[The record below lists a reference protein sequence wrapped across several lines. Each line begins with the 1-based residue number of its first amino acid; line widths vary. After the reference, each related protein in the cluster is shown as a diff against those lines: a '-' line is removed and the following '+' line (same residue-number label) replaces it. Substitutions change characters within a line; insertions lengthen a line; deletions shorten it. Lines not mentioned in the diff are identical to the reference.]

1 MAYEVTSTAFAVPNI
16 DEILNEDSQESREYI
31 DVPAGTWNVQICDVY
46 DKDYYD
52 KTDRAGGT
60 KEGEPFPNA
69 IVRKLIPLEVL
80 DEGKYVGQ
88 RIPVHVY
95 LPPSTKYLETL
106 DEDTQKRVFAKF
118 NMGRKRLGM
127 LFKACGLNTID
138 DLNDCSGKFVKGTLK
153 QKGQYLNLDKAEP
166 FGESMAKKIEDVKV
180 MTSSEE
186 EPKRNIKKVSEHM
199 TIEEP
204 EVKDDIPF

>member
-1 MAYEVTSTAFAVPNI
+1 MAYEVTDTAYAVGNV
-16 DEILNEDSQESREYI
+16 DEVLSKESQNNFERI
-31 DVPAGTWNVQICDVY
+31 DVPAGTWNMQICDVIE
-46 DKDYYD
+46 KDFYD

-60 KEGEPFPNA
+60 KEGDPLPNA
-69 IVRKLIPLEVL
+69 IIKKLIPLEVL

-88 RIPVHVY
+88 RTLISVY
-95 LPPSTKYLETL
+95 MPPQDPSNKTHASKY
-106 DEDTQKRVFAKF
+106 
-118 NMGRKRLGM
+118 NMGKKRMSM
-127 LFKACGLNTID
+127 LAKACGLNTID
-138 DLNDCSGKFVKGTLK
+138 DLNDCSGKFVKVTLED
-153 QKGQYLNLDKAEP
+153 KGGFLNLVGAEP

-204 EVKDDIPF
+204 EIKDDIPF

>member
-69 IVRKLIPLEVL
+69 IVKKLIPLEVL

-88 RIPVHVY
+88 RTLISVY
-95 LPPSTKYLETL
+95 MPPQDPSNKTHASKY
-106 DEDTQKRVFAKF
+106 
-118 NMGRKRLGM
+118 NMGKMRMSM
-127 LFKACGLNTID
+127 LAKACGLSTID
-138 DLNDCSGKFVKGTLK
+138 DLNDCSGKFVKVTLED
-153 QKGQYLNLDKAEP
+153 KGGFLNLVGAEP
-166 FGESMAKKIEDVKV
+166 FGESMAKKIEDVKAIA
-180 MTSSEE
+180 SSEE
-186 EPKRNIKKVSEHM
+186 KPKGSVKKVSEHM
-199 TIEEP
+199 TVDEA
-204 EVKDDIPF
+204 DDIPF